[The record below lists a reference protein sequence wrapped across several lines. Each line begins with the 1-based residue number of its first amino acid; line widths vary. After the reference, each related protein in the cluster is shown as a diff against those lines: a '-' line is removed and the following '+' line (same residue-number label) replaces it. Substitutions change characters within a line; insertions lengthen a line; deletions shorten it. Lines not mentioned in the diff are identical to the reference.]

1 MKTITLYAVQ
11 KNEDQTEGRGPM
23 TDVYYTHT
31 KDLALKIVNSP
42 LFYKKY
48 GVQGCAPYKNGEY
61 DIKQREFLLLENMED
76 FFNIEKNI
84 KVQNALNKLTDE
96 EKEILG
102 IK

>member
-1 MKTITLYAVQ
+1 MKTLTLYAVQ
-11 KNEDQTEGRGPM
+11 KNADQTEGRGTM

-42 LFYKKY
+42 IFYKKY
-48 GVQGCAPYKNGEY
+48 GVQGCSPYKNGEY
-61 DIKQREFLLLENMED
+61 DVTQKEFIVLENMED

-84 KVQNALNKLTDE
+84 KVQNALSKLTDD

-102 IK
+102 LK